1 MKSLLKVICA
11 SLMLTLASC
20 AHHRGGCEGQKHNC
34 PMEKSSKECEQCCK
48 EGKCDMKKEEKKD
61 EAKK

>member
-20 AHHRGGCEGQKHNC
+20 AHHGSHGSCGGEKHNC
-34 PMEKSSKECEQCCK
+34 PMEKGSKECEQCCK
-48 EGKCDMKKEEKKD
+48 EGKCDMKKEEKKG
-61 EAKK
+61 